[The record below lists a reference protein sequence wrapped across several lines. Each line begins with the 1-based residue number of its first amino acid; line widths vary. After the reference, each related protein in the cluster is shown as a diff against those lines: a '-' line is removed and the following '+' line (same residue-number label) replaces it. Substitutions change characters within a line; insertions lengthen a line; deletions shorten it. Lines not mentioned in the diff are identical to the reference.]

1 MLQLPNK
8 KRSSKD
14 LPSSLKR
21 LITLSLVGFF
31 CFFGAKRIYVM
42 LCDLSQSISDRG
54 LSLHHKGQSREK
66 HRISNSNSKPGK
78 NKCVTMKRPRFQA
91 KGLKIQITQGK
102 RMFNLYEVFLI
113 TGVIY

>member
-31 CFFGAKRIYVM
+31 WAKLIYVM

-78 NKCVTMKRPRFQA
+78 NKCVTMKHPRFQA

-102 RMFNLYEVFLI
+102 RMFNLYKVFIFLI

>member
-1 MLQLPNK
+1 
-8 KRSSKD
+8 
-14 LPSSLKR
+14 
-21 LITLSLVGFF
+21 
-31 CFFGAKRIYVM
+31 M

-78 NKCVTMKRPRFQA
+78 NKCVTMKHPRFQA

-102 RMFNLYEVFLI
+102 RMFNLYKVFFFLI